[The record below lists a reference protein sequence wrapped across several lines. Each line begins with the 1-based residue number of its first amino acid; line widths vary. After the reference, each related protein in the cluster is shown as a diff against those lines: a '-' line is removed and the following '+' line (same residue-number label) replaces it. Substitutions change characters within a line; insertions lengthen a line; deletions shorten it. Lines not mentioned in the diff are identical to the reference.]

1 MTHFREAMDPK
12 PFLCAHD
19 LKGREVD
26 IQIDR
31 VVRGE
36 IKGVTGGKPSTS
48 KKPACY
54 FRGAKD
60 DDRPLYLNI
69 TNCKTLAALTGSSN
83 IEDWAGQWITL
94 YPTTTRSAAGDTVD
108 CIRIKNRAPKPREGS
123 GSQQQRAP
131 APQRSD
137 PAPPGGDHNTQDAP
151 PDDGR
156 QPGDD

>member
-19 LKGREVD
+19 LKGREID

-54 FRGAKD
+54 FRGSK
-60 DDRPLYLNI
+60 DDRPLFLNV
-69 TNCKTLAALTGSSN
+69 TNCKTLAALTGSTQL
-83 IEDWAGQWITL
+83 EDWAGQWVTL
-94 YPTTTRSAAGDTVD
+94 YPTTTRSATGETVD
-108 CIRIKNRAPKPREGS
+108 CIRIKNHAPKPKTGGEP
-123 GSQQQRAP
+123 AP
-131 APQRSD
+131 APK
-137 PAPPGGDHNTQDAP
+137 PKT
-151 PDDGR
+151 
-156 QPGDD
+156 GDDTPVDPQPSEGGASS